1 MRQGV
6 CQREDGEAILHDSSN
21 SASSVV
27 FSKAKGGNERERVE
41 HWQAQQSADRRFHL
55 PGVVWIP
62 VFRWRFPNVS
72 KHVVILKF
80 SADMVPDG
88 LRG

>member
-1 MRQGV
+1 MSGHGV
-6 CQREDGEAILHDSSN
+6 KHLASDSSRFL
-21 SASSVV
+21 SLASSAV
-27 FSKAKGGNERERVE
+27 FKAKGGNERERVE

-72 KHVVILKF
+72 KHIVILKL